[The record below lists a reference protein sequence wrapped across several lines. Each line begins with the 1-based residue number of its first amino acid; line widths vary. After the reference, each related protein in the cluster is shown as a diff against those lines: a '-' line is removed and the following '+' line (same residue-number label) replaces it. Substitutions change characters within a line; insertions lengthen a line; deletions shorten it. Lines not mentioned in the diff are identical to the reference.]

1 MKTRVITGAVL
12 VAIAVPVLI
21 FSKYIVYPLLI
32 SVLSFFAMLEL
43 ISCLGLRDKYFIAAP
58 AYVFSAA
65 MPTVVYLLGWEN
77 FGTSLKIYALSLFL
91 ILFFYF
97 GTAVAA
103 RGELKF
109 PAVSEVF
116 ALTAYVSAGFS
127 AMSLVRY
134 VPNGA
139 YYIALVF
146 FASWICDTFAYLFGS
161 KFGKHRLIPEISPK
175 KSVEGAIAGVVFSVL
190 FFLLYGLVIDL
201 VKDGITVNYLSLA
214 LSGLL
219 LSVISQ
225 FGDLIASLIKRER
238 GIKDYGKIFP
248 GHGGVMDRFDSIL
261 AVSLP
266 LFVIAVSFPPFS

>member
-21 FSKYIVYPLLI
+21 FSNYIIYPLLI

-43 ISCLGLRDKYFIAAP
+43 ISCLGLRNKYLIAAP
-58 AYVFSAA
+58 SYVLSAV
-65 MPTVVYLLGWEN
+65 MPTVVYLLGWDN
-77 FGTSLKIYALSLFL
+77 FNVTLKIYVLSLFV

-97 GTAVAA
+97 GVAVIEK
-103 RGELKF
+103 GKMKF
-109 PAVSEVF
+109 STVSEVF
-116 ALTAYVSAGFS
+116 ILTAYVSAGFS
-127 AMSLVRY
+127 AMSLIRY
-134 VPNGA
+134 VPMGA
-139 YYIALVF
+139 YYIALIF

-161 KFGKHRLIPEISPK
+161 KFGKHKLIPEISPK

-190 FFLLYGLVIDL
+190 FFVLYGLIVDL
-201 VKDGITVNYLSLA
+201 IKDGITVNYISLA
-214 LSGLL
+214 VSGLL
-219 LSVISQ
+219 LSIISQ

-266 LFVIAVSFPPFS
+266 LFIIVVSFPPFS